1 MVEGLKSKTVS
12 GVLWSAVE
20 RFSLQGVQFLINII
34 MARILLPADYGMIG
48 MLVVFL
54 QISQLF
60 IDGGFA
66 NALIQRKDRTE
77 IDFSTVFY
85 FNILVGALFYFLI
98 FVSAPLIST
107 FYNIPDLTNIAR
119 AVGLNLIIS
128 AFSAIHRVKL
138 TIEVDFKT
146 LSKISLIAAVLS
158 GIIGVGLAY
167 YGIGVWALVFQSL
180 LNSLLLTLLSYYF
193 CSWKPLLIFS
203 IHSFKK
209 LFSFG
214 SKLLISN
221 LMHAVYS
228 NLYTIVI
235 GRRFS
240 AIDLGYYTRAEQF
253 AIFPS
258 ANLNAVISRVTF
270 PILSS
275 IQDDDERLTA
285 AYRKY
290 IRLSSYL
297 IFPLMV
303 GLVVLAEP
311 IIVLLLT
318 EKWIG
323 VVVLLQIL
331 CFDWIFDHLSGIN
344 LNLLYVKGRSDFA
357 LKLEIV
363 KKTIATIILFISIPF
378 GLIGMCYGRVL
389 YSLIATYLNTYYT
402 NKLIGLS
409 FMKQMKDIIP
419 YFVLSL
425 IMGGLCL
432 LFISFV
438 NNLILK
444 VVLGVLVGF
453 VLYLSLSIIFKIK
466 SLYELINLVK
476 NGK

>member
-303 GLVVLAEP
+303 GLAVLAEP